1 MRKTSAKCGRT
12 RRQKGEKNSRRFAV
26 CCEHNSPLVFSKETA
41 ERKKKMFFNYCA
53 IRKGSFFAC
62 GQTGGERAPPPF
74 V

>member
-1 MRKTSAKCGRT
+1 MPSVGGREDRRERKIQEGLRSVVNIILLWCFLK
-12 RRQKGEKNSRRFAV
+12 RQQ
-26 CCEHNSPLVFSKETA
+26 KE
-41 ERKKKMFFNYCA
+41 KKKMFFNYCA